1 MRLLFSSS
9 HRGLV
14 EQMGKRLAQAGVS
27 CEVRYRPVL
36 SANPNSSDYKELW
49 IQMDN
54 SAQWACSLLAMHC
67 AVGRN

>member
-14 EQMGKRLAQAGVS
+14 DQMGKQLAEAGIL
-27 CEVRYRPVL
+27 CEVRYRLAPGDL
-36 SANPNSSDYKELW
+36 QSDYKELW
-49 IQMDN
+49 VQMDN
-54 SAQWACSLLAMHC
+54 NMQWTYSLLAMHC

>member
-14 EQMGKRLAQAGVS
+14 DEMGMRLAQAGIP
-27 CEVRYRPVL
+27 CEVRYRLAPGDVH
-36 SANPNSSDYKELW
+36 SDYRELW
-49 IQMDN
+49 VQMEN
-54 SAQWACSLLAMHC
+54 HLEWAYSLLAMHC

>member
-14 EQMGKRLAQAGVS
+14 DQMGQRLAQAGVS
-27 CEVRYRPVL
+27 CEVRYRPVASGDL
-36 SANPNSSDYKELW
+36 YSDYKELW
-49 IQMDN
+49 IQMENDP
-54 SAQWACSLLAMHC
+54 QWAYSLLAMHC

>member
-14 EQMGKRLAQAGVS
+14 DAMGKRLAKAGIP
-27 CEVRYRPVL
+27 CEIRYRL
-36 SANPNSSDYKELW
+36 AQGNLQSDYKELW
-49 IQMDN
+49 VQMDN
-54 SAQWACSLLAMHC
+54 NLQWAYSLLAMHC